1 MKGVINYLFNGP
13 DLPKNKKAKKVWGYV
28 LVVLLISVIGAPIL
42 LGIESFVAKKR
53 ADLDFIF
60 QQTCISPYD
69 TSQCLERRLKATLAR
84 ENYEHQIQ
92 SINKEE

>member
-28 LVVLLISVIGAPIL
+28 LVVLLIATIGAPVL
-42 LGIESFVAKKR
+42 LGIERFVANKR

-60 QQTCISPYD
+60 QQTCVAKYD
-69 TSQCLERRLKATLAR
+69 TSPCLERRLKATLAR
-84 ENYEHQIQ
+84 ESYERQIQ
-92 SINKEE
+92 NINKAE